1 MAHGRVCFSVARIPK
16 AHGASAAAG
25 IASRSIASAELTSLK
40 GHVMFLN
47 GAYLG
52 VPLLAVMGITV
63 VRNWPHDRDVTR
75 LGCNLLLNS
84 QLAISN

>member
-1 MAHGRVCFSVARIPK
+1 
-16 AHGASAAAG
+16 
-25 IASRSIASAELTSLK
+25 
-40 GHVMFLN
+40 MFLN